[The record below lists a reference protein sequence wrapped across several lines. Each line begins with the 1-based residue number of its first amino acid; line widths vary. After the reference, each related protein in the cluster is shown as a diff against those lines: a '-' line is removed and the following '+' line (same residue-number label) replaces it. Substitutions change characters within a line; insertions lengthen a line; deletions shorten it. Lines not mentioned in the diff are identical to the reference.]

1 MYKNISKYMIYNELR
16 VYINDLTLSRATKA
30 ENKLDT
36 PDLIGLMLCYYR
48 EKLYNSAV
56 IKILYCYKHYHFL

>member
-16 VYINDLTLSRATKA
+16 VCINDLTLSRATKA

-36 PDLIGLMLCYYR
+36 PDLIGFY
-48 EKLYNSAV
+48 V
-56 IKILYCYKHYHFL
+56 